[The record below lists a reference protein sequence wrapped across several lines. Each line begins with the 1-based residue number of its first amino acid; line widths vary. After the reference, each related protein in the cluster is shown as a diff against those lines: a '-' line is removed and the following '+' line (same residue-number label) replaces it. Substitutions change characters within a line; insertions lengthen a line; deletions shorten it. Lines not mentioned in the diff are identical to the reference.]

1 MCPKKEFSARERYI
15 HIQPKTQETGA
26 RKPGTL
32 PGAFEEPQ
40 AVGRARAAAGGK
52 LRSSDVSTPGSQIPC
67 KRGKILAAPPPKL
80 TWLS

>member
-40 AVGRARAAAGGK
+40 AVGRAAPLRAGSYAARMSA
-52 LRSSDVSTPGSQIPC
+52 LPVR
-67 KRGKILAAPPPKL
+67 RFRANAAK
-80 TWLS
+80 S